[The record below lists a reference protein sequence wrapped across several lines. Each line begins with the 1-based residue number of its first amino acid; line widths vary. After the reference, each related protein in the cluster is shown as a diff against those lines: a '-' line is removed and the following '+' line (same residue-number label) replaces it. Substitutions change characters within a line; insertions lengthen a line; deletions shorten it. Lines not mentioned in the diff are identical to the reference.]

1 MNDVV
6 KIIGDGSVANP
17 KGFSQYTF
25 GKKVSIFFKVQT
37 QFLILYRSSAYPSP
51 NFVIQHSAVHK

>member
-6 KIIGDGSVANP
+6 KIIGDGSVAEP

-25 GKKVSIFFKVQT
+25 GKKVSS
-37 QFLILYRSSAYPSP
+37 FLRFRHSS
-51 NFVIQHSAVHK
+51 